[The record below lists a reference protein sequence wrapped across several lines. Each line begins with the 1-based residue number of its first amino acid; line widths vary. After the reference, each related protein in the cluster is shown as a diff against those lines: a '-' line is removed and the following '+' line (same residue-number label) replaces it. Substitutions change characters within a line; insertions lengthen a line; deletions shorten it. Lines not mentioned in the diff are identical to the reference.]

1 MPLDAHVS
9 CNGRILEGGG
19 WQNNIVYTQMAIQIN
34 TLAPA
39 QMFNQYTAMLYTKLS
54 VNLSRVQLN

>member
-9 CNGRILEGGG
+9 FNGRILEGGG

-39 QMFNQYTAMLYTKLS
+39 QMFNQYTAMLIQS
-54 VNLSRVQLN
+54 CQ